1 MIILRIIPFPTQW
14 FNKSR
19 GSFATFFEIRPEN
32 FEGDALERDQRYSE
46 RRGNPTR
53 TAPHT
58 LAKDKHTMLSQVD
71 SSAIL
76 GIDAYIVRVEV
87 NISTAMPMFTIVGLP
102 DTAVQES
109 RERVRSA
116 IKNTGLE
123 FPLRRLTIN
132 LAPADTRKQGPVF
145 DLPIAVGLLA
155 ATGQVSDEK
164 LSGGLFIGEL
174 ALDGA
179 VAPVSGVLPIAIK
192 ARADKKEFLVVPAAN
207 AEEAAIVG
215 DVKVYPVKS
224 LADVVLLLNDFD
236 SATPITADPT
246 ALLDKGACTTMDFA
260 DVKGQEHV
268 KRALEVAAAGGHN
281 VLLAGPPGSGKTML
295 ARRMPS
301 ILPPLTLEEA
311 LEVTKI
317 YSVAGLLG
325 TATSLVTTRP
335 FRAPHHSVSNAALA
349 GGGTTPRPG
358 EVSLSHNGV
367 LFLDELPE
375 FRRDALEV
383 LRQPLEDGHV
393 TIARVAGTQT
403 YPAQIMLV
411 SAMNPCP
418 CGYYGDTVKSCTC
431 SQQMISKYLQRI
443 SGPLLDR
450 IDIHM
455 EVPRLNQDEML
466 QSGGTGESST
476 CIRQRV
482 ITARALQKA
491 RFAGTGLHCNA
502 HMQARQIKEY
512 CQVEPDVKDL
522 LRAAITQLGL
532 SARAYDRIL
541 KLARTVADLDG
552 KENIEMVHVAESIQ
566 YRALDRKLWG

>member
-1 MIILRIIPFPTQW
+1 
-14 FNKSR
+14 
-19 GSFATFFEIRPEN
+19 
-32 FEGDALERDQRYSE
+32 
-46 RRGNPTR
+46 
-53 TAPHT
+53 
-58 LAKDKHTMLSQVD
+58 MLSQID

-87 NISTAMPMFTIVGLP
+87 DISSAMPMFTIVGLP
-102 DTAVQES
+102 DAAVQES

-123 FPLRRLTIN
+123 FPLRRITIN
-132 LAPADTRKQGPVF
+132 LAPADIRKQGPVF

-155 ATGQVSDEK
+155 ATGQVRDDK
-164 LSGGLFIGEL
+164 LAGGLFIGEL
-174 ALDGA
+174 ALDGT
-179 VAPVSGVLPIAIK
+179 VSPVPGVLPIAIK

-207 AEEAAIVG
+207 AQEAAIVG

-224 LADVVLLLNDFD
+224 LADVVILLNDFD
-236 SATPITADPT
+236 SVTPITADPRD
-246 ALLDKGACTTMDFA
+246 LLDKPPADGLDFL

-268 KRALEVAAAGGHN
+268 KRALEVASAGGHN
-281 VLLAGPPGSGKTML
+281 AILVGPPGSGKTML
-295 ARRMPS
+295 ARRVPS
-301 ILPPLTLEEA
+301 ILPPLTLDEA

-317 YSVAGLLG
+317 FSVAGLLG
-325 TATSLVTTRP
+325 TANSLVTTRP
-335 FRAPHHSVSNAALA
+335 FRAPHHSISNAALA

-358 EVSLSHNGV
+358 EISLSHNGV

-375 FRRDALEV
+375 FRREVLEV

-403 YPAQIMLV
+403 YPAQIMLIA
-411 SAMNPCP
+411 AMNPCP
-418 CGYYGDTVKSCTC
+418 CGYYGDTVKSCSC

-455 EVPRLNQDEML
+455 EVPRLHQEEML
-466 QSGGTGESST
+466 HSGGSGEPSRV
-476 CIRQRV
+476 IRERVIEARGRQRD
-482 ITARALQKA
+482 
-491 RFAGTGLHCNA
+491 RFEGTGLHCNA
-502 HMQARQIKEY
+502 HMQAKQIKLY
-512 CQVEPDVKDL
+512 CPVGDDVKDL

-541 KLARTVADLDG
+541 KLARTIADLDA
-552 KENIEMVHVAESIQ
+552 KDNIQIAHVAEAIQ